1 MQTDPDSRKSFY
13 VETHPD
19 FAPSF

>member
-13 VETHPD
+13 AETHPD

>member
-1 MQTDPDSRKSFY
+1 